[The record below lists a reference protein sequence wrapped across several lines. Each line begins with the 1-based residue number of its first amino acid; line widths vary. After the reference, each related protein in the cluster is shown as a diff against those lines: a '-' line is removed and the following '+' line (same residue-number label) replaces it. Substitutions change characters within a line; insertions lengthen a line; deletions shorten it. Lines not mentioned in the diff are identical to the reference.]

1 MMNFLHE
8 FMFTQVPMLALL
20 CNVFLLFT
28 LLSAKKDSSI
38 KAFMGLLVAFILWAG
53 GAFLMRMQMYPD
65 VAFWWKV
72 SLSGIFLVPYMY
84 FLLFSNYTEQKGKFL
99 KILFGVLTVVLV
111 VLNVYDVFMTA
122 PEVTIVDGVT
132 DLTYDLKWPAV
143 LPVVFAV
150 AVFGCI
156 WRMLTK
162 TLKEEE
168 MPVAYLVPLF
178 VGIGLMLLGIA
189 VNTVFTA
196 IPADTMGCALNA
208 VCIYYAFYKK
218 RFYALNQITSKG
230 SMYVVSILITGMTIS
245 AIYQPVDTFIMKHLS
260 NTEMNTTLVIAITC
274 SAVAILLFM
283 GLNKLHDGLFIRER
297 MRRDDQVHNFSTAVN
312 STLKTSEILQR
323 FADLVKEEVAT
334 EHMYICMYDPEK
346 GEYTSDVNIQS
357 LEKPLS
363 FRDDHPM
370 MQRLQK
376 NNSGLLYTDF
386 QKTTAYKS
394 MWEDEKQQLAY
405 IHAAYI
411 LPFRGE
417 DRIHG
422 FVILSEKQGKKKN
435 YSYDDVNFLES
446 IASVAAIAL
455 KNAMLYQV
463 LEKEALL
470 DPLTGLLNRRTL
482 NRRIDEQFEKNATPI
497 TLALL
502 NLDDFSL
509 YNELYGSEEGDKML
523 KQFARMLEQAY
534 GDTAIISRYG
544 GKEFAVLLPFCD
556 ALTAKART
564 EQVQVLLADYISNS
578 RERIKKFLTFSAGIC
593 SYPMSAVNGNQLISY
608 ANMTVFQIKQHGK
621 NAIKIF
627 DNSQVNRSEDERHDG
642 GIQELTPTI
651 YALTA
656 AIDAKDHYT
665 FNHSQCVSKYAS
677 QLAEHAGLPSDHVEI
692 IQQAGLLH
700 DIGKIGIP
708 DVILTKSGRLD
719 PEEFSIMRQHVER
732 SIEMIRHLPSLDY
745 VIPAVLGHH
754 ERFDGKGYP
763 RGISG
768 EDIPLS
774 ARCLSIAD
782 SFDAMVSKRSY
793 KNKMPV
799 EDALMEIEKNLGTQF
814 DPELGRLFINLVKD
828 GTIEVINY

>member
-1 MMNFLHE
+1 MSFLNE
-8 FMFTQVPMLALL
+8 LMFTQIPMFALL

-38 KAFMGLLVAFILWAG
+38 NSFMGLLVAFILWAG
-53 GAFLMRMQMYPD
+53 GAFLMRCQMYPD

-72 SLSGIFLVPYMY
+72 SLTGIFLVPYMY

-99 KILFGVLTVVLV
+99 KLLFGVITVLLV
-111 VLNVYDVFMTA
+111 VLNIFDVFMTA
-122 PEVTIVDGVT
+122 PEITMVDGVA
-132 DLTYDLKWPAV
+132 DSSYDVKWPAV
-143 LPVVFAV
+143 IPVVFTV

-156 WRMLTK
+156 WKMLSK
-162 TLKEEE
+162 TLREED
-168 MPVAYLVPLF
+168 MPLSYLMPLF
-178 VGIGLMLLGIA
+178 AGIGLMLFGI
-189 VNTVFTA
+189 VLNTVFTSL
-196 IPADTMGCALNA
+196 PADTLGCALNA

-218 RFYALNQITSKG
+218 RFYALSQIRSKG
-230 SMYVVSILITGMTIS
+230 SMYVVSIVITGLTIS
-245 AIYQPVDTFIMKHLS
+245 GIYQSLDHFIVKHLEPS
-260 NTEMNTTLVIAITC
+260 GVNTTLVITITC

-283 GLNKLHDGLFIRER
+283 GLNKLHDGLFIREQ
-297 MRRDDQVHNFSTAVN
+297 MRREDQVHNFTTAVN
-312 STLKTSEILQR
+312 STLKTDEILQR
-323 FADLVKEEVAT
+323 FADLVKEEIET
-334 EHMYICMYDPEK
+334 DHMYICMYDQEK
-346 GEYTSDVNIQS
+346 AEYSSDVNIQS
-357 LEKPLS
+357 LEQPLA

-370 MQRLQK
+370 MQRLAR
-376 NNSGLLYTDF
+376 SRGGLLYSDF
-386 QKTTAYKS
+386 QKTAAYKS
-394 MWEDEKQQLAY
+394 MWEMEKQQLAS

-417 DRIHG
+417 DRILG

-435 YSYDDVNFLES
+435 YSYSEISFLES

-482 NRRIDEQFEKNATPI
+482 NKRIDEQFEKKASPI
-497 TLALL
+497 TLILL

-523 KQFARMLEQAY
+523 KQFARILEQVF
-534 GDTAIISRYG
+534 GEGSIIARYG

-556 ALTAKART
+556 ALTAMEKT
-564 EQVQVLLADYISNS
+564 GQVQKLLADYISGS
-578 RERIKKFLTFSAGIC
+578 REKIKKFLTFSAGIC
-593 SYPMSAVNGNQLISY
+593 SYPMTAANGNQLISY
-608 ANMTVFQIKQHGK
+608 ANMAVFQIKQHGK
-621 NAIKIF
+621 NSIKIF
-627 DNSQVNRSEDERHDG
+627 DNSQVVRGDEEKKEG
-642 GIQELTPTI
+642 GIQELTSTI

-677 QLAEHAGLPSDHVEI
+677 LLAEHAGQPPEHVEI
-692 IQQAGLLH
+692 IRQAGLLH

-708 DVILTKSGRLD
+708 DVILTKSGRLT

-768 EDIPLS
+768 EDIPVS

-793 KNKMPV
+793 KNKMPL
-799 EDALMEIEKNLGTQF
+799 EDALLEIEKNLGTQF
-814 DPELGRLFINLVKD
+814 DPVLGRLFINLVKD